1 MLHLQLVGLLH
12 MHASCISAACGDIDH
27 APARYPAAPDSIIEP
42 NNKSLDSSPGAHSQ
56 PPPAPA
62 VARPANT
69 RLRGRR
75 CLLPYTIAS
84 IHPSIPP
91 QQPTTTSRWPAGV
104 LAAHSRHGGRRRQ
117 GDQRRYYCSV
127 VLPPCQIIGH
137 LIFLS

>member
-84 IHPSIPP
+84 IHPSIDSTA
-91 QQPTTTSRWPAGV
+91 TTNNDEPVAGRSTRRT
-104 LAAHSRHGGRRRQ
+104 LETRRPEATGGSEEILLQYSIR
-117 GDQRRYYCSV
+117 V
-127 VLPPCQIIGH
+127 KL
-137 LIFLS
+137 